1 MSITERGKVLA
12 IVIAVGCLL
21 AACGKSASER
31 GSAAQAAASQPQSTP
46 AVSTEKPAGQSSL
59 ASIFPPGPGRELV
72 LNTCGS
78 CHSTACAA
86 RGQRTAERW
95 DSIKKDHKDKLT
107 GSSSEDLNV
116 MFSYL
121 KANFND
127 TKPEPQIAAE
137 LLQQGCTPF

>member
-12 IVIAVGCLL
+12 IAIAVGCLQ
-21 AACGKSASER
+21 AACGKSASDS
-31 GSAAQAAASQPQSTP
+31 GNAAQSTP
-46 AVSTEKPAGQSSL
+46 AVAAEKPAGQSSL
-59 ASIFPPGPGRELV
+59 GSIFPAGPGRELV

-107 GSSSEDLNV
+107 GSSSEDLDV

-127 TKPEPQIAAE
+127 TKPEPKIAAE

>member
-1 MSITERGKVLA
+1 MPITERGRLLA
-12 IVIAVGCLL
+12 IAIASGWLL
-21 AACGKSASER
+21 AACGKSTSET
-31 GSAAQAAASQPQSTP
+31 GNAAQAAASQPQSTP
-46 AVSTEKPAGQSSL
+46 AVSAEKPAGQSSL

-78 CHSTACAA
+78 CHSAACAA

>member
-1 MSITERGKVLA
+1 MPITECSKVLA
-12 IVIAVGCLL
+12 IVIASGWLL
-21 AACGKSASER
+21 ATCGKSTYER
-31 GSAAQAAASQPQSTP
+31 GNAAQAAASKPQPTP
-46 AVSTEKPAGQSSL
+46 AVSAEKPAGQPSL
-59 ASIFPPGPGRELV
+59 ASIFPAGPGRELV

-107 GSSSEDLNV
+107 GSSREDLNV

-127 TKPEPQIAAE
+127 TKPEPQISAE

>member
-1 MSITERGKVLA
+1 MSITERNKVLA
-12 IVIAVGCLL
+12 IVIASGCLL
-21 AACGKSASER
+21 AACGKSTSES
-31 GSAAQAAASQPQSTP
+31 GNAAQAAASQPQSTP
-46 AVSTEKPAGQSSL
+46 VSTEKPVGQSSL
-59 ASIFPPGPGRELV
+59 ATIFPSGPGRELV

>member
-1 MSITERGKVLA
+1 MPTIERGKLVA
-12 IVIAVGCLL
+12 ILIAGGLL
-21 AACGKSASER
+21 VAACGKSTSEASN
-31 GSAAQAAASQPQSTP
+31 AAQAAPAAS
-46 AVSTEKPAGQSSL
+46 VRKPAGQSSL

-72 LNTCGS
+72 LNSCGS
-78 CHSTACAA
+78 CHSAVCAA

-107 GSSSEDLNV
+107 GTSSEDLNV

-121 KANFND
+121 ITNFND
-127 TKPEPQIAAE
+127 AKPEPQIAPE

>member
-1 MSITERGKVLA
+1 MPIIDRGKLLA
-12 IVIAVGCLL
+12 TLIASGWLL
-21 AACGKSASER
+21 AACGKPTSET
-31 GSAAQAAASQPQSTP
+31 GNAAQAAAAQPQSTP
-46 AVSTEKPAGQSSL
+46 VVSAEKPARQSSL

-72 LNTCGS
+72 LNSCGS
-78 CHSTACAA
+78 CHSAVCAA

-121 KANFND
+121 KTNFND

>member
-1 MSITERGKVLA
+1 MSITERGKILA
-12 IVIAVGCLL
+12 IVIASGCLL
-21 AACGKSASER
+21 AACGRSTGESAN
-31 GSAAQAAASQPQSTP
+31 AAQAAASQPQSNP
-46 AVSTEKPAGQSSL
+46 AVSAEKPSGQSSL
-59 ASIFPPGPGRELV
+59 ANIFPPGPGRELV

-121 KANFND
+121 KTNFND

>member
-12 IVIAVGCLL
+12 MVIAVGCLQ
-21 AACGKSASER
+21 AACGKSTSDR
-31 GSAAQAAASQPQSTP
+31 VNASQPTP
-46 AVSTEKPAGQSSL
+46 AVSTEKPAAQSSL
-59 ASIFPPGPGRELV
+59 ASIFPSGPGRELV
-72 LNTCGS
+72 LNTCGT
-78 CHSTACAA
+78 CHSAACAA

-107 GSSSEDLNV
+107 GSSSEDLDV
-116 MFSYL
+116 VFSYL

>member
-1 MSITERGKVLA
+1 MSIIERGK
-12 IVIAVGCLL
+12 LL
-21 AACGKSASER
+21 AVLIAGGLLLSACGKSTSEA
-31 GSAAQAAASQPQSTP
+31 GNAAQAAAAQPQPTP
-46 AVSTEKPAGQSSL
+46 VVSAEKPAGQSSL

-72 LNTCGS
+72 LNSCGS
-78 CHSTACAA
+78 CHSAACAA

>member
-12 IVIAVGCLL
+12 IVIAGGCLL
-21 AACGKSASER
+21 AACGKSTSER
-31 GSAAQAAASQPQSTP
+31 DSAAQAAASQPQ
-46 AVSTEKPAGQSSL
+46 TERQAGQSSL

-107 GSSSEDLNV
+107 GSSSEDLDV

>member
-1 MSITERGKVLA
+1 MPITEGRK
-12 IVIAVGCLL
+12 LL
-21 AACGKSASER
+21 ALGIVCGWLLTSCGKSTSQPAE
-31 GSAAQAAASQPQSTP
+31 AAPPVPAAA
-46 AVSTEKPAGQSSL
+46 AEKPSAQSSL

-78 CHSTACAA
+78 CHPAACVA

-95 DSIKKDHKDKLT
+95 DGIEKDHKDKLT
-107 GSSSEDLNV
+107 ATSSEDMNL

-127 TKPEPQIAAE
+127 TKPEPRIPAE
-137 LLQQGCTPF
+137 MLQQGCTPF